1 MEINISLNV
10 EEIKGYIFDTKTY
23 AFTPHGQYV
32 NQYNWFS
39 DVQKRDWTKACQH
52 NMIYVTKTQV

>member
-1 MEINISLNV
+1 MPSPLC
-10 EEIKGYIFDTKTY
+10 
-23 AFTPHGQYV
+23 GQYV

-52 NMIYVTKTQV
+52 NMIYVTNTLLRKTQV